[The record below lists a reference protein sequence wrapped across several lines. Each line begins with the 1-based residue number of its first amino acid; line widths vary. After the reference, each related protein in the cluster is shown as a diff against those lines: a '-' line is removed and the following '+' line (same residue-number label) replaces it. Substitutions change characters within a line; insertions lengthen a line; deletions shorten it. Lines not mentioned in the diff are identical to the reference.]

1 MLHNYLTIAFRNL
14 WKNKVFTGINVAG
27 LALGIAAF
35 VLILEY
41 VGFERSTNQFH
52 ANLPT
57 LYRLLFQTKEGNT
70 YEIVSPAIATVARQQ
85 FGEISDFCRV
95 SANSPV
101 QGIVSYQD
109 TRSNAP
115 LRSFRESDIAMVDS
129 SFFDFFSFSVVAGS
143 GASLREP
150 NTVAISE
157 STARRYFGRQKA
169 IGKRLTLNNNF
180 GKTPYTVTAVY
191 QDMPANSDLQLDMVF
206 SLKTFANPANLN
218 GNGWAA
224 LDRLDAGT
232 YVQTFF
238 KIGNSVDVAALE
250 QKINAFKK
258 QADPKDT
265 DLIRLQPVATMH
277 LGASLSDPSITYGN
291 LKFVYLL
298 TGIAILILVIAWFNY
313 VNLSTAGSLKRA
325 KEVGVRK
332 VVGANKSQLIGQF
345 LGESLLL
352 NILGF
357 GLALFL
363 VASSQNAFNEF
374 VDKPLSLAV
383 FSETNLWLIGIGL
396 LLAGSLASGAYT
408 AFALTSYQPTQA
420 LKGLSGKIG
429 KGAWLRQSLVV
440 FQFSISLV
448 LIIATVVLYRQ
459 LQYVQHKDLGMNLE
473 QLLVIQ
479 GPSIGPE
486 DKLFDQQKTAFRQQV
501 SQLSYINEYTS
512 VGAVP
517 GNNYNFTANGIA
529 RPNPRPGDDKKGYA
543 MMIVDDRYL
552 STFGIKLAAGSNFTP
567 TMCELAWEKSLK
579 VMLNET
585 AAKQLGFTSAQEAVG
600 KLINW
605 GQPYEV
611 VGVMKDYHHQSLR
624 QAIDPMIFLPRTEN
638 GNLTVRLTTDKI
650 QAKIAELERLY
661 KKSYPG
667 NPFDYFFVDERYDK
681 QYEAEKRYSSIFTTA
696 SCLAIFIACL
706 GLFGLAMFT
715 AEQRTKEIGVRKV
728 LGASVASI
736 VTLLSKDFLKLV
748 CIAIV
753 IATPIAAYATH
764 QWLQNFAYKIDLE
777 WWMFALAGILAASV
791 AILTISFQS
800 IKAAL
805 MNPVKSLRTE

>member
-1 MLHNYLTIAFRNL
+1 MLYNYLTIAFRNL

-41 VGFERSTNQFH
+41 VGFERSTNEFH
-52 ANLPT
+52 RNLPT

-70 YEIVSPAIATVARQQ
+70 YEIVSPAIATAVKQQ
-85 FGEISDFCRV
+85 FGEVSDFCRV

-109 TRSNAP
+109 PQSNAP
-115 LRSFRESDIAMVDS
+115 LRSFRESNIAMADS
-129 SFFDFFSFSVVAGS
+129 SFFDFFSFPLVAGS
-143 GASLREP
+143 GASLRQP

-157 STARRYFGRQKA
+157 SAARKYFGQDKA
-169 IGKRLTLNNNF
+169 IGKLLTLNNNF

-191 QDMPANSDLQLDMVF
+191 QDMPANSDLQLDMLF

-238 KIGNSVDVAALE
+238 RVENSVDAAALE
-250 QKINAFKK
+250 EKINDFKK
-258 QADPKDT
+258 QVDPRSDEQ
-265 DLIRLQPVATMH
+265 IRLQPLANMH
-277 LGASLSDPSITYGN
+277 LGASLNDPYTTYGN

-332 VVGANKSQLIGQF
+332 VVGANKEQLIGQF
-345 LGESLLL
+345 LGESVLL
-352 NILGF
+352 NLLGF

-363 VASSQNAFNEF
+363 VNTCQKSFNVF
-374 VDKPLSLAV
+374 VGKPLSLAV
-383 FSETNLWLIGIGL
+383 FGETNLWIIGVGL
-396 LLAGSLASGAYT
+396 LLIGSLASGAYT
-408 AFALTSYQPTQA
+408 AFALTSYQPTHV
-420 LKGLSGKIG
+420 LKGMNGKVG

-459 LQYVQHKDLGMNLE
+459 LQYIQNKDLGMNLE

-479 GPSIGPE
+479 GPAIGPDE
-486 DKLFDQQKTAFRQQV
+486 KTFDQQKTAFRQQV
-501 SQLSYINEYTS
+501 SQLAYVKDYSSSAGPGSYY
-512 VGAVP
+512 A
-517 GNNYNFTANGIA
+517 FTANGIT
-529 RPNPRPGDDKKGYA
+529 RPTPRAGDEKKGYA

-552 STFGIKLAAGSNFTP
+552 ATYGIKLAAGTNFTP
-567 TMCELAWEKSLK
+567 AMCELAWEKSAK
-579 VMLNET
+579 VLINET
-585 AAKQLGFTSAQEAVG
+585 AAKQLGFSNAQEAVG
-600 KLINW
+600 KKINW

-611 VGVMKDYHHQSLR
+611 VGVVNDYHHLSLR
-624 QAIDPMIFLPRTEN
+624 QAIDPIIFLPRTEN
-638 GNLTVRLTTDKI
+638 GDLTVRLTANNMQTKM
-650 QAKIAELERLY
+650 AELERLF
-661 KKSYPG
+661 KTSYPG
-667 NPFDYFFVDERYDK
+667 NPFDYYFVDERYDR

-728 LGASVASI
+728 LGASIASI

-748 CIAIV
+748 FIAII

-764 QWLQNFAYKIDLE
+764 QWLQNFAYKIDLS
-777 WWMFALAGILAASV
+777 WWMFALAGLLAVVV
-791 AILTISFQS
+791 ALITISFQS
-800 IKAAL
+800 IRAAML
-805 MNPVKSLRTE
+805 NPVKSLRAE

>member
-1 MLHNYLTIAFRNL
+1 MFRNYLTIAFRNL

-27 LALGIAAF
+27 LALGIATF

-52 ANLPT
+52 RNLPT
-57 LYRLLFQTKEGNT
+57 LYRLLFQEKEGNT
-70 YEIVSPAIATVARQQ
+70 YEVVSPAIATVAKQQ

-95 SANSPV
+95 SANGPI

-109 TRSNAP
+109 ARNSAP
-115 LRSFRESDIAMVDS
+115 LKSFREKSIAMVDS
-129 SFFDFFSFSVVAGS
+129 SFFDFFSFPLVAGS
-143 GASLREP
+143 GASLRQP

-157 STARRYFGRQKA
+157 SAARRYFGQDKA
-169 IGKRLTLNNNF
+169 MGKLLTLNNNF

-191 QDMPANSDLQLDMVF
+191 EDMPANSDLQLDMLF

-224 LDRLDAGT
+224 LDKLDAGT

-238 KIGNSVDVAALE
+238 KIESSVDVASLE

-258 QADPKDT
+258 QAGPEDDEQ
-265 DLIRLQPVATMH
+265 IRLQPVMNMH
-277 LGASLSDPSITYGN
+277 LGASLSDPYATYGN

-313 VNLSTAGSLKRA
+313 INLSTVGSLKRA

-332 VVGANKSQLIGQF
+332 VIGANREQLIGQF

-352 NILGF
+352 NALGF
-357 GLALFL
+357 GLALL
-363 VASSQNAFNEF
+363 VVASLQNNFNEF
-374 VDKPLSLAV
+374 VGKPLSLAV
-383 FSETNLWLIGIGL
+383 FGETNLWIIGSGWVL
-396 LLAGSLASGAYT
+396 TGSLASGAYT
-408 AFALTSYQPTQA
+408 AFALTAYQPTQV
-420 LKGLSGKIG
+420 LKGTGGKFG

-448 LIIATVVLYRQ
+448 LIIATVVLYQQ
-459 LQYVQHKDLGMNLE
+459 LQYVQNKDLGMNLE

-479 GPSIGPE
+479 GPAVGPD

-501 SQLSYINEYTS
+501 SQLTYVNDYSS

-517 GNNYNFTANGIA
+517 GNNYNFSASGIT
-529 RPNPRPGDDKKGYA
+529 RSTPRPGDDKKGYA
-543 MMIVDDRYL
+543 MVIVDDRYL
-552 STFGIKLAAGSNFTP
+552 STYGIKLAAGINFTP
-567 TMCELAWEKSLK
+567 TMCELAWEKSAK
-579 VMLNET
+579 VLLNET
-585 AAKQLGFTSAQEAVG
+585 AAEQLGFANAQEAVG

-611 VGVMKDYHHQSLR
+611 VGVVRDYHHLSLR
-624 QAIDPMIFLPRTEN
+624 QAIDPIIFLPRTDN

-650 QAKIAELERLY
+650 KTKMAELERLY
-661 KKSYPG
+661 KKTYPG
-667 NPFDYFFVDERYDK
+667 NPFDYFFVDEYYDK

-706 GLFGLAMFT
+706 GLFGLAAFT

-728 LGASVASI
+728 LGASVGSI

-748 CIAIV
+748 LIAIV
-753 IATPIAAYATH
+753 IATPIAGYAMH
-764 QWLQNFAYKIDLE
+764 QWLQSFAYKITIE
-777 WWMFALAGILAASV
+777 WWMFALAGALAASV
-791 AILTISFQS
+791 ALLTIGFQS

-805 MNPVKSLRTE
+805 MDPVKSLRSE